1 MKPLFARLS
10 PVLWCVPATAW
21 AAAAGADTWA
31 QLGFGLGDG
40 VRRVGVAVGQW
51 LWHPLSTV
59 DGIALALSDRR
70 HGLDAW
76 VSATAHTWA
85 GLTADPAGAAG
96 VALGLAV
103 CATACVGLASG
114 LGWLGEPLWQ
124 RLAAAWAP
132 PTRRRGRAARLW
144 RAWRMRQEWRRGQA
158 GGAWPVWQRL
168 LWALADVLETPRLLR
183 RYGMAGLDFM
193 LGRAWR
199 TAGRL
204 LSRLMREVALQVAY
218 LALPLALL
226 AAPWIELSVQGAA
239 MQRLAMQRIVPLAQA
254 MVAGAAAAPAD
265 VLAAQAGEL
274 RAALAAHRRALL
286 APVAVLDARLDAG
299 LSALD
304 AQLGDDAL
312 AARVVDHRLDGLFD
326 RFAAY
331 RLRWLA
337 LRVLPPAP
345 DAMADVSA
353 APRTWFE
360 SRAFERRAL
369 SLARDRAAAP
379 GSRARLDR
387 LLAALEAETAYEWCL
402 RGWDASE
409 LLKSPL
415 PAVAQCGRS
424 P

>member
-1 MKPLFARLS
+1 MKPLSARLF
-10 PVLWCVPATAW
+10 PALWCVPATAW

-31 QLGFGLGDG
+31 QLGLGLGDG
-40 VRRVGVAVGQW
+40 LRRVGVAVGQW

-70 HGLDAW
+70 HGLDALI
-76 VSATAHTWA
+76 SATAHAWA

-96 VALGLAV
+96 VALGLVV
-103 CATACVGLASG
+103 CAAACVGLAAG
-114 LGWLGEPLWQ
+114 LGWLGEPVWQ
-124 RLAAAWAP
+124 RATAAWAP
-132 PTRRRGRAARLW
+132 PKRRRGRRGRLW
-144 RAWRMRQEWRRGQA
+144 RAWGMRQESRRGQA
-158 GGAWPVWQRL
+158 GGAWPLWQRL
-168 LWALADVLETPRLLR
+168 VWALADVLETPRLLR
-183 RYGMAGLDFM
+183 RHGMAGLGFM

-199 TAGRL
+199 TAGWL
-204 LSRLMREVALQVAY
+204 LSRLVRELALQAAY

-254 MVAGAAAAPAD
+254 LVAGAAVAPAD
-265 VLAAQAGEL
+265 ALAAQAGEF
-274 RAALAAHRRALL
+274 RAAMAAHRRALL
-286 APVAVLDARLDAG
+286 APVAVLDARLDAA

-304 AQLGDDAL
+304 AQLGDHAL
-312 AARVVDHRLDGLFD
+312 AARVVDHRLDGLFAH
-326 RFAAY
+326 FSAY

-345 DAMADVSA
+345 ETVADVSV
-353 APRTWFE
+353 APQTWFE
-360 SRAFERRAL
+360 TRAFERRAL
-369 SLARDRAAAP
+369 SLARARAAAP
-379 GSRARLDR
+379 AARARLGQ
-387 LLAALEAETAYEWCL
+387 LLAELDAETAYEWCL
-402 RGWDASE
+402 RGWDAGE